1 MKLKN
6 IYLRGD
12 LLKGRGMEV
21 VEFFVD
27 VMAYK
32 GNNIRGDILVPY
44 NYFKP
49 QLLPKCM
56 YQARKVSGHV
66 YVI

>member
-21 VEFFVD
+21 VEFF
-27 VMAYK
+27 
-32 GNNIRGDILVPY
+32 DIGCVNKTRNFSLQYGLELWCLTP
-44 NYFKP
+44 P
-49 QLLPKCM
+49 LT
-56 YQARKVSGHV
+56 
-66 YVI
+66 

>member
-12 LLKGRGMEV
+12 LLKGRGMNKK
-21 VEFFVD
+21 

>member
-27 VMAYK
+27 CHWLCK
-32 GNNIRGDILVPY
+32 
-44 NYFKP
+44 
-49 QLLPKCM
+49 
-56 YQARKVSGHV
+56 
-66 YVI
+66 